1 MKDKKLRLDE
11 ILVREGLISDEQVQ
25 DALLR
30 QKAQG
35 GKLGSQLLYHHY
47 IDEAGLVRAL
57 ALQIGCEG
65 VVLSDL
71 AIPADILK
79 FIPDRVAVARKV
91 VPFQYDIKSN
101 VLKVACE
108 DPTDQNL
115 IDELN
120 FVAHGTQVKL
130 YLAAEVVLN
139 TVIAKYY
146 LGHDVSPRNDL
157 LLELPE
163 ETAPTVETP
172 PEPPDSTQ
180 SPPAGGAGAVLLV
193 SDEESSG
200 SLLQSLLERDNYQVT
215 VTDSADAAIEIIGDK
230 CFHTVFVKDTVSGD
244 YIDLIDRL
252 RKLSPKT
259 RVRYYESAS
268 ALLLSDEFAASG
280 EELLR
285 KNLEIFTSLLASM
298 GNTDSNHSGRV
309 GDYVYRLCRRLG
321 LPKKEQ
327 MLITN
332 TAYLHDLSRYYY
344 GTAEEESYRGVID
357 LSIKLLQSIGYSPV
371 AIEMLR
377 SMYIDLKGKYTRRL
391 PIEVLGGN
399 IITIVDLFCDNVP
412 SDQKLSLDK
421 FDAIKKKLRDLTG
434 RLFLSEVAEAFTL
447 MVQEEILT
455 ASVTE
460 RYNQVVMFSDEKE
473 SLSAA
478 ELRLKNEGFRVVC
491 ESSPERFVA
500 LYRRARPDIIILLLQ
515 KDLSE
520 IEAFVDSISAQG
532 IDIEQ
537 VPTFLLADAGHS
549 PKLTGLLEKGLHD
562 VISVDGTYDLLVIKL
577 KKVRQQLEKRAQQQR
592 DLQSDESGAKGRL
605 TDMNLIDL
613 LQALGPS
620 RKTVRIIARSYVPD
634 KYHLEL
640 YLDQGS
646 IRFARLGDLTGAQAI
661 YEAIAWSDG
670 TWKVESVSPDAL
682 PECNVVQPN
691 ESILMEGCRLLDE
704 KVRTGQLLHR

>member
-25 DALLR
+25 DALMR

-71 AIPADILK
+71 EIPDEILK
-79 FIPDRVAVARKV
+79 FIPDKVAIARKV
-91 VPFQYDIKSN
+91 VPFQYNIESN

-108 DPTDQNL
+108 DPTDQSL

-120 FVAHGTQVKL
+120 FVARGTQVKL
-130 YLAAEVVLN
+130 YLAAEIVLN
-139 TVIAKYY
+139 TVIARYY
-146 LGHDVSPRNDL
+146 LGQDVSPHDDL

-163 ETAPTVETP
+163 GASQTGQVP
-172 PEPPDSTQ
+172 PELPDTGDA
-180 SPPAGGAGAVLLV
+180 PPAGCAGAILLV
-193 SDEESSG
+193 TDEESSG
-200 SLLQSLLERDNYQVT
+200 PLLQSLLEVDNYEVT
-215 VTDSADAAIEIIGDK
+215 VTDSADEAIDIIGDK
-230 CFHTVFVKDTVSGD
+230 HFHTVFVKDTVSGD

-268 ALLLSDEFAASG
+268 TLLLSDEFAASG

-298 GNTDSNHSGRV
+298 DNTDSNHSGRV
-309 GDYVYRLCRRLG
+309 GDYVHRLCGRLG
-321 LPKKEQ
+321 LPQKEQ

-344 GTAEEESYRGVID
+344 GTAEEEGYRGVID
-357 LSIKLLQSIGYSPV
+357 LTIKLLQSIGYSPV
-371 AIEMLR
+371 AVEMLR
-377 SMYIDLKGKYTRRL
+377 SMYIDLKSKYTRRL

-434 RLFLSEVAEAFTL
+434 RLFLTEVAEAFTL

-455 ASVTE
+455 SAATE
-460 RYNQVVMFSDEKE
+460 RYNQVMVFSDEKG
-473 SLSAA
+473 SLSPA
-478 ELRLKNEGFRVVC
+478 ELRLRNEGFRVVC
-491 ESSPERFVA
+491 ESSPERFAA

-515 KDLSE
+515 RDPSE
-520 IEAFVDSISAQG
+520 IEAIVDNLFTQG

-537 VPTFLLADAGHS
+537 VPTFLLTDARHS
-549 PKLTGLLEKGLHD
+549 LKLTGLLEKGLHD
-562 VISVDGTYDLLVIKL
+562 VISVDGSYDLLVVKL

-620 RKTVRIIARSYVPD
+620 RKTVRIIVQSQVPD

-646 IRFARLGDLTGAQAI
+646 IRFAGLGDLAGAQAI

-670 TWKVESVSPDAL
+670 TWKVETVSADDMPRR
-682 PECNVVQPN
+682 NVVQPN

-704 KVRTGQLLHR
+704 KTRTGQLL